1 MFEQKRHSSFSKKH
15 EKKRLGANVSEQD
28 IQIEVSTVHAP
39 THEVNAV
46 EPTIKRNN
54 NNNTTTTTT
63 TTTTT
68 VSGGIAA
75 TNNNFGLTRYKETD
89 LTTRV
94 RNAAD
99 ALYDSV
105 HLSMDKAMRKS
116 TEKTKEVA
124 TRDINLAAIAA
135 KKDAQDIAALGDSVE
150 GLARTFE
157 SLITEIRKRPYSQQ
171 VNLLTG
177 HKKLLKEQIK
187 VVDSR
192 INMAKRLK

>member
-1 MFEQKRHSSFSKKH
+1 MFEQKRQYPFSKKH
-15 EKKRLGANVSEQD
+15 EEKGLGANVSEQD
-28 IQIEVSTVHAP
+28 IQIDVSTVHAP
-39 THEVNAV
+39 THQVNAV

-54 NNNTTTTTT
+54 NNNTA

-68 VSGGIAA
+68 VSGGIA
-75 TNNNFGLTRYKETD
+75 TNNNFSLMRYKETD

-94 RNAAD
+94 RNAGD

-105 HLSMDKAMRKS
+105 QLSMDKAMRKS
-116 TEKTKEVA
+116 TEKAKEVA
-124 TRDINLAAIAA
+124 TRDIDPATIAA

>member
-1 MFEQKRHSSFSKKH
+1 MFEQKRQYPFSKKH
-15 EKKRLGANVSEQD
+15 EEKGLGANVSEQD
-28 IQIEVSTVHAP
+28 IQIEVSTVHP
-39 THEVNAV
+39 STHQVNAV

-54 NNNTTTTTT
+54 NSN

-68 VSGGIAA
+68 VSGGIATA
-75 TNNNFGLTRYKETD
+75 NNFSLMRYKETD

-94 RNAAD
+94 RNAGD

-116 TEKTKEVA
+116 TEKAKEVA
-124 TRDINLAAIAA
+124 TRDINLATIAA